1 MELID
6 CRALGPDLFGFRVL
20 DPAAWTSGDWPS
32 REEVQLLTDQDQ
44 HFLTKNQHV
53 VPVEYAHPGD
63 ALRHQAGLRLWCLI
77 DAKGT
82 DLRLRTLECTG
93 DLALDLEIGVDGG
106 ILDQLLAQ
114 GRIPQADQEAAQAW
128 LRDEFLLAPL
138 NGNGESDGG
147 ARALVGNEADGQ
159 TLRLIGRRQ
168 EARLREHDG
177 CWRLVRLT
185 PLRRGEQVPLLLHGV
200 LDFVPLDA
208 ATKLRSPAQRRQF
221 QDYLD
226 AHGDYV
232 DLWRRYATK
241 EWERATEAGRELG
254 ILHYRERE
262 PTGDEA
268 PEWRFRVDPEQAR
281 GFLERRKV
289 LLRGDRQGAVPIEA
303 CPEPPA
309 WLHDAQETGAD
320 ARGQPV
326 VGDAPRLDGDGLVLT
341 YDPTRRHDEP
351 PPQGVLCLSVHGERK
366 VHERRGQALERIRT
380 GANPMPQLRVLLEGQ
395 PVPLRNA
402 WRKDRPLSRAS
413 RASFHGEPTERQRQ
427 ALDIAL
433 NTPDIALVIGPPG
446 TGKTQV
452 IAALQARAAELFP
465 DPSSLKHQFVI
476 TSFQH
481 DAVDNALSRIR
492 VHGLPPLRVGG
503 RRGQSEDQGA
513 DPLNGWGLQQAARLE
528 LELQQAMADEPLFAA
543 LETLRYDIIRLR
555 IQALTPTLRA
565 GLTRSIDQGLENLAE
580 LHMLRPAAATLARW
594 RYWRETQTRPIDK
607 GGVYVFSSLRHW
619 RRSVWALRTTEGAFA
634 DDGPRQCLR
643 LLDLAHRLGQLLT
656 KDDRN
661 LLETLATQA
670 EFSENQLTRLGDLR
684 ERLLTASR
692 PDYRPP
698 QLRNAL
704 DQEGSSVLDA
714 LLEDLERRLQS
725 RPEWARLRVLQDYL
739 DDLRLDPR
747 RIEEAVRAYASVLGA
762 TCQQS
767 ASERMKQ
774 ILQLAPKDGV
784 SFDTVVIDEAARA
797 TPLDLL
803 IPMSMARRRIVLVG
817 DHRQLPHLLD
827 PETEEELER
836 AGAMSEVERH
846 ALRESLFERLVD
858 KLEQLHREHPGQPR
872 RVVTLNTQFRMHPVL
887 GDFVSRTFY
896 ESAGLEPIQAG
907 RPVDDFHH
915 QVPGYEDKV
924 CAWINLPSG
933 EPQARDRRLRG
944 GSRDRAVEAKRV
956 AQEANAILTA
966 CRDLSLGVI
975 TFYAAQRDLILE
987 HMKIYRFSEQHEG
1000 VWRIRPECRR
1010 DPHGKERLCVGT
1022 VDAFQGK
1029 EFDVVLLSLVRT
1041 DAPLQAGDRERALT
1055 SKYGFLRLANRLNVG
1070 MSRQQRLLIV
1080 VGDAALASAP
1090 EAREAA
1096 PGLAAFIK
1104 LCGGPH
1110 GQIL

>member
-20 DPAAWTSGDWPS
+20 DPTAWTSRDWPS
-32 REEVQLLTDQDQ
+32 REEIQLLTDQDQ
-44 HFLTKNQHV
+44 CFLTKDQHI

-82 DLRLRTLECTG
+82 DLRLRALECTG
-93 DLALDLEIGVDGG
+93 DLALDLEIGVDER
-106 ILDQLLAQ
+106 ILDQLQAQ
-114 GRIPQADQEAAQAW
+114 GRVPQANQEAAQAW
-128 LRDEFLLAPL
+128 LREEFLLAPL
-138 NGNGESDGG
+138 NGNGEGG
-147 ARALVGNEADGQ
+147 AARALVGNEADGQ

-168 EARLREHDG
+168 EARLREYDG
-177 CWRLVRLT
+177 CWRLERLT
-185 PLRRGEQVPLLLHGV
+185 PLRRGAQAPLLLHGA

-232 DLWRRYATK
+232 DLWRRYSAT

-254 ILHYRERE
+254 ILHYRERV
-262 PTGDEA
+262 PAGDEA

-281 GFLERRKV
+281 GFLERREE
-289 LLRGDRQGAVPIEA
+289 LLRGERQGAMPIEA

-309 WLHDAQETGAD
+309 WLHDPQEIGAK
-320 ARGQPV
+320 ASGRPV
-326 VGDAPRLDGDGLVLT
+326 VGGVRRLDGDWLVMT
-341 YDPTRRHDEP
+341 YDPTSYHDEP
-351 PPQGVLCLSVHGERK
+351 PSQGVLCLYVHGDRK
-366 VHERRGQALERIRT
+366 VHERRVEALERIRT
-380 GANPMPQLRVLLEGQ
+380 SANPMPQLRVLLEGQ

-402 WRKDRPLSRAS
+402 WRKERPLSRTS

-503 RRGQSEDQGA
+503 RRGQTEDQGA
-513 DPLNGWGLQQAARLE
+513 DSLNGWGLQQAARLDQ
-528 LELQQAMADEPLFAA
+528 ELQQAMAAEPQFAA
-543 LETLRYDIIRLR
+543 MDALRDDIIRLR
-555 IQALTPTLRA
+555 IQALTPSQRA
-565 GLTRSIDQGLENLAE
+565 RLTKSIDQALENLAE
-580 LHMLRPAAATLARW
+580 LHKLRPTAANLARW
-594 RYWRETQTRPIDK
+594 RDWRETQIRPLNI
-607 GGVYVFSSLRHW
+607 GGAEIGFSPSHW
-619 RRSVWALRTTEGAFA
+619 RRSVWALRTNEGAFA

-643 LLDLAHRLGQLLT
+643 LLDLAHRLAQSLT
-656 KDDRN
+656 KDDQV

-670 EFSENQLTRLGDLR
+670 VPSQGELTSLGTLR

-704 DQEGSSVLDA
+704 DREGAAVLDA

-739 DDLRLDPR
+739 NELRLDPR

-774 ILQLAPKDGV
+774 ILALGPKDGV
-784 SFDTVVIDEAARA
+784 SFDTVVIDEAARV

-836 AGAMSEVERH
+836 AGNLCEVERH
-846 ALRESLFERLVD
+846 ALRESMFERLVNS
-858 KLEQLHREHPGQPR
+858 LERLRREHLDQPQ
-872 RVVTLNTQFRMHPVL
+872 RVITLDTQFRMHPVL

-896 ESAGLEPIQAG
+896 ESAGLEPIKAG
-907 RPVDDFHH
+907 RPAEDFLH

-924 CAWINLPSG
+924 CAWIHLPSG
-933 EPQARDRRLRG
+933 EPQARDARQSG
-944 GSRDRAVEAKRV
+944 GSRIRVVEAVRV
-956 AQEANAILTA
+956 ALEADTILRA
-966 CRDLSLGVI
+966 CPDLSLGVI
-975 TFYAAQRDLILE
+975 TFYAAQRDLIFKQMEKLGL
-987 HMKIYRFSEQHEG
+987 SEQHEG
-1000 VWRIRPECRR
+1000 VWGIRPEWRR
-1010 DPHGKERLCVGT
+1010 DPQGKERLCVGS

-1041 DAPLQAGDRERALT
+1041 DAPLQTGDRELALT
-1055 SKYGFLRLANRLNVG
+1055 RKYGFLRLANRLNVG
-1070 MSRQQRLLIV
+1070 MSRQQRLLIA
-1080 VGDAALASAP
+1080 VGDASLAWAP

-1096 PGLAAFIK
+1096 PGLAAFIE
-1104 LCGGPH
+1104 LCEGPH
-1110 GQIL
+1110 GRIL